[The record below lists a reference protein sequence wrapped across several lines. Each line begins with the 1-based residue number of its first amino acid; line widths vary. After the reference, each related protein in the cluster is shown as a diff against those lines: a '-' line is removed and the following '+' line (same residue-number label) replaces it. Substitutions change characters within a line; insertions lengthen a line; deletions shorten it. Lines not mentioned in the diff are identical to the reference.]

1 MTSCLKTKYHCSYIN
16 IKPLKNDFC
25 YFDPHYAG
33 VKKNQMYFGT
43 LNQQIL
49 FDFLNGLCCD
59 WLLSY
64 DGIAGENDMR
74 INVSSYVSCQENLIK
89 SGNSSFRRTIGKS
102 TDTIVYESLYSHIT

>member
-25 YFDPHYAG
+25 YFDPPYAG

-89 SGNSSFRRTIGKS
+89 SGNSSFRSKTFSI
-102 TDTIVYESLYSHIT
+102 